1 MVSVITGG
9 RESLSESDAG
19 RALVYRPGEASEH
32 TVCVRLC
39 MCACVAVCVCLC
51 MYVCLFGRIR
61 VSCVCV
67 VWPYACAYV
76 MYLCCARRRLLGVN
90 ACDDLQASP
99 KLSIV
104 KRRSDCRLSA
114 GTSTARRMALHLTAS
129 GG

>member
-1 MVSVITGG
+1 MGWTSLLVLHVVLTALPRCCISSSLPASDTSSYAHVLLIQQQGPEVRIQQMNLFNGECQDTHHLE
-9 RESLSESDAG
+9 RESLSESDAA

-67 VWPYACAYV
+67 V
-76 MYLCCARRRLLGVN
+76 
-90 ACDDLQASP
+90 
-99 KLSIV
+99 
-104 KRRSDCRLSA
+104 
-114 GTSTARRMALHLTAS
+114 
-129 GG
+129 